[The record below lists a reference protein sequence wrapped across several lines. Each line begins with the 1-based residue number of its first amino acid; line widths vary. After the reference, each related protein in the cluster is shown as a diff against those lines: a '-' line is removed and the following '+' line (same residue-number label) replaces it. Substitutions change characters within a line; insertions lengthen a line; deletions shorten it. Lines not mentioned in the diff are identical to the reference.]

1 MIFIIIHIITTK
13 NIIICIIKFLVF
25 FITIYKSIINNFLKT
40 AITMK
45 KTTLAYVALGFPLR
59 LDNPSTKWL
68 LPLGC
73 NPSAPGG
80 ALVWALT
87 GMAQG

>member
-1 MIFIIIHIITTK
+1 
-13 NIIICIIKFLVF
+13 
-25 FITIYKSIINNFLKT
+25 
-40 AITMK
+40 MK

-59 LDNPSTKWL
+59 PDNPSTKWL